1 MKNTPIVIIVV
12 AVLVFTWDL
21 FWWAMGVEPLLPC
34 RLKNALTKNPEAFN
48 LIDVRTQ
55 TEYGLFHI
63 DGSRNHPGLSL
74 QPERFRDKDPGKPVV
89 VICMTGHRS
98 PFVAYRLKKGGFTK
112 VYNLTWGMLGWLLS
126 GGETRKR

>member
-1 MKNTPIVIIVV
+1 MKNIPIVIIVV

-21 FWWAMGVEPLLPC
+21 FWWAMGVEPLLPY

-63 DGSRNHPGLSL
+63 D
-74 QPERFRDKDPGKPVV
+74 
-89 VICMTGHRS
+89 RS
-98 PFVAYRLKKGGFTK
+98 SPDI
-112 VYNLTWGMLGWLLS
+112 S
-126 GGETRKR
+126 